1 MCKIITLLSQSEF
14 FYFSN
19 IFITLLIV
27 LKRRK
32 VRILKKALNITFF
45 NPNTEEQIVQAFAGV
60 LAYNLAENNKNIKF
74 DYTNVNTFQNS
85 HNAKNELER

>member
-1 MCKIITLLSQSEF
+1 LLSQSEF

>member
-1 MCKIITLLSQSEF
+1 MLSQSEF

>member
-1 MCKIITLLSQSEF
+1 MLSQSEF

-19 IFITLLIV
+19 MFITLLIV

-45 NPNTEEQIVQAFAGV
+45 NPNSEEQIVQAFAGV